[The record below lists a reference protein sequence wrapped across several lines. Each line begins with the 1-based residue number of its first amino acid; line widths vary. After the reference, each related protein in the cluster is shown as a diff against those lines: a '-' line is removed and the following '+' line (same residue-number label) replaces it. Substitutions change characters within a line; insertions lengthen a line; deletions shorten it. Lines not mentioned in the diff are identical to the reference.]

1 MLHLLCGSWLSAVKS
16 ALPVTVN
23 AWRAWIPFCYQNHVP
38 HFPIF
43 PICPVFICLCFHLT
57 FQNSSVLGV
66 IVYTAHSSV
75 LTYDQVEN
83 LFILIDELSTFTFI
97 DTTEVSILSSVIIF
111 CNCLCFICYIFF
123 YEMRILWSLAVFLF
137 RKSCNF
143 VLIVT
148 FVLLTYFS
156 VLTPLLTF

>member
-83 LFILIDELSTFTFI
+83 LFILIDHLLNI
-97 DTTEVSILSSVIIF
+97 
-111 CNCLCFICYIFF
+111 
-123 YEMRILWSLAVFLF
+123 ILWETSIQMKTKRLAGKKLSIPVLNLQLPVPCCHFKDGALK
-137 RKSCNF
+137 KS
-143 VLIVT
+143 VVT
-148 FVLLTYFS
+148 PYLHIL
-156 VLTPLLTF
+156 